1 MGIVVN
7 FGKKELPP
15 ISINGQDFTL
25 KISEAD
31 IVADLAAIMEASGEA
46 LKKTANYPDLKL
58 GDDIEKI
65 PAEAVDALVSSGK
78 TVTDIKTAGMR
89 LIEKMFGKGAYKK
102 ITAGSYFTSDDDL
115 EVVQSVLTA
124 VNEYKA
130 QERREKNTLEGS
142 KKAK

>member
-1 MGIVVN
+1 MGIVVS
-7 FGKKELPP
+7 FDKKELPP
-15 ISINGQDFTL
+15 ICINGQDFTL
-25 KISEAD
+25 KMSEAD
-31 IVADLAAIMEASGEA
+31 IAADLAVIMEASGEA
-46 LKKTANYPDLKL
+46 LKKTVDFPDLKV
-58 GDDIEKI
+58 GDDIEEL
-65 PAEAVDALVSSGK
+65 PAEAVDVMIESGK

>member
-31 IVADLAAIMEASGEA
+31 IAADLAAIMESSGEVIKNKA
-46 LKKTANYPDLKL
+46 DFPDYKM
-58 GDDIEKI
+58 GDDIKDI
-65 PAEAVDALVSSGK
+65 PAEAVDAMMTSGK